1 MHPLALLA
9 TAVPLGLVVALL
21 CATVVS
27 VVAILRA
34 HRSDVVAVVRALP
47 ALAAA
52 LLRRRRP

>member
-1 MHPLALLA
+1 MDALALLA

-21 CATVVS
+21 CITTVC

-52 LLRRRRP
+52 LLRRRR